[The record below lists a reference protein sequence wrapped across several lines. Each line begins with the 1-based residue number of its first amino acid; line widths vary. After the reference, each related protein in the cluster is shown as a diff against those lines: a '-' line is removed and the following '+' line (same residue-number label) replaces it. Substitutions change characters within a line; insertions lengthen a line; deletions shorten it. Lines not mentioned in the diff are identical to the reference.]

1 MHRKIAFTLAIIAG
15 MTGAPGNGFALELGM
30 TPSNVFVLWANVNNA
45 LITVAGT
52 SSGFAEGSAGIATMT
67 ANRFEGKTPGDVL
80 KKVAAFRQKLDLL
93 RQKSGLK
100 PIEFNAFEAGDTV
113 TPSMVFLDSGHALDG
128 VVEWI
133 VRNTTKDQL
142 ISPFYARLDVSG
154 KTPSD
159 AFAMVDLAVR
169 RIGRILAKI

>member
-1 MHRKIAFTLAIIAG
+1 MCRKFAFTLAIIIG
-15 MTGAPGNGFALELGM
+15 MSGTPGETLALELGM
-30 TPSNVFVLWANVNNA
+30 TPSNVFVLWTNVNNA

-67 ANRFEGKTPGDVL
+67 PNTFQGKTPGDVL

-133 VRNTTKDQL
+133 VGNTTKDQL

-159 AFAMVDLAVR
+159 AFAMVDLAER